1 MIDFKDEILEGEPRY
16 RVRDANGN
24 LIHDNVSIELA
35 TSVAQ
40 EGTSLN
46 KVFFDA
52 WAARFKL
59 ATEYSEWEKT
69 EEMVEETYVSK
80 PSDWENQSPV
90 TGDSLLVNKTNG
102 LTLSTSADNDTP
114 ITNMVDGNLSSSTT
128 SYGRL
133 TIKKAEKFTLKR
145 LVISAKRYYSFGT
158 LYLSTSST
166 FPAGTRVG
174 YGNGA
179 FDATPLNGD
188 QDTYYMVMK
197 GDNEGEVIKMLIDEF
212 TSITYDIRSNTYTF
226 KGLDEIE
233 NGTAIK
239 IKIPDSANDN
249 YPTVLKVGG
258 VSQYMG
264 YSMKAG
270 KLYDLVY
277 TDGKIKFVEE

>member
-1 MIDFKDEILEGEPRY
+1 
-16 RVRDANGN
+16 V
-24 LIHDNVSIELA
+24 
-35 TSVAQ
+35 Q

-80 PSDWENQSPV
+80 PSDWENVGTNTAGQ
-90 TGDSLLVNKTNG
+90 LKNKING
-102 LTLSTSADNDTP
+102 FSFSTSTYQDHP
-114 ITNMVDGNLSSSTT
+114 ITYMVDGETT
-128 SYGRL
+128 AAYSDGKL
-133 TIKKAEKFTLKR
+133 IIKNNAKFKLKKF
-145 LVISAKRYYSFGT
+145 VVNASRYYSYGT

-166 FPAGTRVG
+166 FPTGTRVG
-174 YGNGA
+174 YSNGM
-179 FDATPLNGD
+179 FDATSLNGD

-197 GDNEGEVIKMLIDEF
+197 GDNEGEVIRMNITEF
-212 TSITYDIRSNTYTF
+212 TSITYDIRTNTYTF
-226 KGLDEIE
+226 KGLDKIE